1 MTAIDAADLDI
12 STHSTKNKAMLRY
25 NGKLFKP
32 GKISRN
38 NQGVINCC
46 YWYCATAA
54 CKAFLR

>member
-46 YWYCATAA
+46 YWY
-54 CKAFLR
+54 